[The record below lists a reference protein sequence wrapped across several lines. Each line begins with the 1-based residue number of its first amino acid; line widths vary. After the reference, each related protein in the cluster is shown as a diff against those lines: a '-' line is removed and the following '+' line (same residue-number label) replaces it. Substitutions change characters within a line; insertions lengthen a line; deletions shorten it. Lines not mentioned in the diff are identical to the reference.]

1 MIELTVKVFIF
12 MSSSSES
19 LRLTIGDFHIIFK
32 LAASVGQ
39 KM

>member
-1 MIELTVKVFIF
+1 MDVFDKINDNTIVNGF
-12 MSSSSES
+12 NS
-19 LRLTIGDFHIIFK
+19 TYPIGDFHLICK